1 MSLLVWI
8 GLGFVAGFIASKL
21 IHQTGN
27 GVLVDTALGVVGAV
41 ASGWLFNRFGTDGVS
56 GLNPYSFLVAAV
68 GAMAVLVVYHLLV
81 RPVTIPR

>member
-1 MSLLVWI
+1 VSILVWI
-8 GLGFVAGFIASKL
+8 GLGFVAGFISSKL
-21 IHQTGN
+21 VNQTGS
-27 GVLVDTALGVVGAV
+27 GLVLDTVLGVVGAV
-41 ASGWLFNRFGTDGVS
+41 VTGWLFNRFGTDGVS